1 MHELAITQGIVN
13 FALDEAS
20 RRGAEKVTALTVS
33 VGALSGIVPDCIET
47 YFALVAE
54 GTLAEGAKLTFRR
67 IPARVRCIDCKAES
81 ELPDFRLR
89 CPACTSRSVEL
100 LSGREAYIESMEIE
114 EKELN

>member
-1 MHELAITQGIVN
+1 MHELAVTQGILQ
-13 FALDEAS
+13 FALDEAN
-20 RRGAEKVTALTVS
+20 RRGADRVSALTVA

-54 GTLAEGAKLTFRR
+54 GTLAEGARLTFRR
-67 IPARVRCIDCKAES
+67 IPARVRCADCQKEG

-89 CPACTSRSVEL
+89 CPFCASRAVTL

-114 EKELN
+114 EKE

>member
-13 FALDEAS
+13 FALEEAA
-20 RRGAEKVTALTVS
+20 RREAERVTALTVA

-47 YFALVAE
+47 YFSLVAE

-81 ELPDFRLR
+81 ELLDFRLR

-114 EKELN
+114 EKE